1 MSGGLSR
8 EAMSLLRALARFKG
22 RPVSGESLMERL
34 FAMTT
39 EMPLD
44 PKRLSSAVE
53 ELETQGLAIV
63 TPGGDADFSFGTVA
77 LTPDGLSRAN
87 G

>member
-1 MSGGLSR
+1 MTTPLSR
-8 EAMSLLRALARFKG
+8 EALSLLRALSRFKG

-44 PKRLSSAVE
+44 PGLLSKAVE
-53 ELETQGLAIV
+53 ELESRGLAVV
-63 TPGGDADFSFGTVA
+63 TPGGDADFSFATVA
-77 LTPDGLSRAN
+77 LTPEGLAHDG
-87 G
+87 